1 MDFFLGQRKAAAVNH
16 QFTMAVLLALLSVA
30 SLFASASCRSQQFR
44 GSSNVN
50 AFEELKKHG
59 LPIGLLPDIITSAV
73 LNDDGSFV
81 VHLSKTCRASV
92 ANTGQVPLYYDR
104 QLTGTIQ
111 YGKLVNLR
119 GITAKPPEL
128 FFWVPVRSIYMD
140 NPPSDSIHF
149 SIGFGL
155 TEDLPLKAFSFSPDC
170 VSSAKT
176 HQILSD
182 ITEEAQMD

>member
-1 MDFFLGQRKAAAVNH
+1 
-16 QFTMAVLLALLSVA
+16 MAVLLLLLVVA
-30 SLFASASCRSQQFR
+30 SLFASASCRSHQLL

-50 AFEELKKHG
+50 PFEELKKHG
-59 LPIGLLPDIITSAV
+59 LPIGLLPDIVTSAV

-81 VHLSKTCRASV
+81 VHLAKTCRASV

-104 QLTGTIQ
+104 QLTGAIQ
-111 YGKLVNLR
+111 YGKLVNLK
-119 GITAKPPEL
+119 GISAKPPEL
-128 FFWVPVRSIYMD
+128 FFWVPVRSIFMD

-170 VSSAKT
+170 VSSSNSRQNLDGK
-176 HQILSD
+176 
-182 ITEEAQMD
+182 TEEVQVN